1 MLSVRCYGY
10 FSRCSQSL
18 ISLYCRSTCCKGSTY
33 RQVLIDGIPANFIG
47 CALFVVMYG
56 KAGRFGFGV
65 CIGTGCGVFLFVN
78 NFSEIIFIDHL
89 TCKTIPGKLNPIII
103 LANGTLTLRPC
114 AALILLAACHLF
126 IGIEGDINI
135 TLRRVRRTNATKT
148 DIIYSYRRL
157 YGNSALRLFAGQ
169 SERHRNIKRS
179 RCRSIVFPIK
189 RTFRNTEFVIIGI
202 GKARSTI
209 KIHFF
214 KISRRSLPIRRRCK
228 LNTVHIVFHGTTI
241 IYNSHIDPLPQRNRV
256 RTVRR
261 SL

>member
-18 ISLYCRSTCCKGSTY
+18 ISLYCRSTCCKVSTY

-78 NFSEIIFIDHL
+78 NFGKIIFIDHL
-89 TCKTIPGKLNPIII
+89 TCKTIPGKLNPVIIF
-103 LANGTLTLRPC
+103 ANGTLTWCPS
-114 AALILLAACHLF
+114 AALILLTACHLF
-126 IGIEGDINI
+126 IGIERNIHI
-135 TLRRVRRTNATKT
+135 TLHRIRGPNTTKT
-148 DIIYSYRRL
+148 NIIHGYRRF
-157 YGNSALRLFAGQ
+157 YGNSAFCFLAGQ
-169 SERHRNIKRS
+169 SERHRDIKRS

-189 RTFRNTEFVIIGI
+189 RTFGNTEFVIIGI